1 MAPPRRSGDVDD
13 QPWLAEGMREERSTL
28 VPRARLFGGGLIAVL
43 LAILVGLGVYFAA
56 VRKSDGSRG
65 YATPAEAPLIA
76 ADTGPYKIA
85 PEHPGGAQI
94 AGIDDTIAAA
104 ASGRD
109 PGSALLPDTSEK
121 PLPRPVAGGPATAP
135 TDLLAAVPVVDA
147 HVVVS
152 PAEHAAKPIAPA
164 ATAKPVTAPPAKPV
178 TAPLAKPVTAPA
190 KPIAPA
196 SDGKAAAKVDT
207 VSAANKAKAA
217 QVQSSL
223 SKPLAAKPVD
233 PLAVPAD
240 ASTRAAKFDPS
251 VTAPTPPKAKTG
263 GVTLQLGAFSTSA
276 KADAAW
282 TSAGSDGA
290 LSGLTKRIEPVDRG
304 GTTLYRLRAGGV
316 ASPDAARALCTRLK
330 ATGAACIV
338 AE

>member
-1 MAPPRRSGDVDD
+1 MAPPRRSGDADD
-13 QPWLAEGMREERSTL
+13 QPWLAEGVREERSTL

-56 VRKSDGSRG
+56 ARKSDGSRG
-65 YATPAEAPLIA
+65 YATAAEAPLIA
-76 ADTGPYKIA
+76 ADPGPYKIA

-94 AGIDDTIAAA
+94 TGIDDTIAAA

-109 PGSALLPDTSEK
+109 PGSALLPDTSEE
-121 PLPRPVAGGPATAP
+121 PLPRPVAGVPATAP

-147 HVVVS
+147 HVVEP
-152 PAEHAAKPIAPA
+152 PAAPAAAKPIAPA
-164 ATAKPVTAPPAKPV
+164 ATAKPVIVTPAKPV
-178 TAPLAKPVTAPA
+178 APA
-190 KPIAPA
+190 PD
-196 SDGKAAAKVDT
+196 SKAAAKVDT

-223 SKPLAAKPVD
+223 SNKPLAAKPAD

-251 VTAPTPPKAKTG
+251 VTAPLPPKAKTG

-304 GTTLYRLRAGGV
+304 GTMLYRLRAGGV

-330 ATGAACIV
+330 AAGAACIV

>member
-1 MAPPRRSGDVDD
+1 MAPPRRSGDADD
-13 QPWLAEGMREERSTL
+13 QPWLAEGVREERSTL

-43 LAILVGLGVYFAA
+43 LAILVGLGVYFTAA
-56 VRKSDGSRG
+56 RKSDGSRG

-94 AGIDDTIAAA
+94 TGIDDTIAAA

-109 PGSALLPDTSEK
+109 PGSALLPDTSEE
-121 PLPRPVAGGPATAP
+121 PLPRPVAGVPATAP

-147 HVVVS
+147 NVVAP
-152 PAEHAAKPIAPA
+152 PAEHAAAKPIAPA
-164 ATAKPVTAPPAKPV
+164 AAAKPVTAPPAKPV
-178 TAPLAKPVTAPA
+178 APA
-190 KPIAPA
+190 PD
-196 SDGKAAAKVDT
+196 SKAAAKVDT
-207 VSAANKAKAA
+207 VSAANKAKAV

-223 SKPLAAKPVD
+223 SNKPLAAKPAD

-251 VTAPTPPKAKTG
+251 VTAPPSPKAKTG

-282 TSAGSDGA
+282 TIAGSDGA

-304 GTTLYRLRAGGV
+304 GTILYRLRAGGV

-330 ATGAACIV
+330 AAGAACIV
-338 AE
+338 AD

>member
-1 MAPPRRSGDVDD
+1 MAPPRRSGDADD
-13 QPWLAEGMREERSTL
+13 QPWLAEGVREERSTL

-56 VRKSDGSRG
+56 ARKSDGSRG
-65 YATPAEAPLIA
+65 YATAAEAPLIA

-94 AGIDDTIAAA
+94 TGIDDTIAAA

-109 PGSALLPDTSEK
+109 PGSALLPDTSEE
-121 PLPRPVAGGPATAP
+121 PLPRPVAGVPATAP

-147 HVVVS
+147 HVVEP
-152 PAEHAAKPIAPA
+152 PAAPAAAKPIAPA
-164 ATAKPVTAPPAKPV
+164 ATAKPVIVTPAKPV
-178 TAPLAKPVTAPA
+178 APA
-190 KPIAPA
+190 PD
-196 SDGKAAAKVDT
+196 SKAAAKVDT

-223 SKPLAAKPVD
+223 SNKPLAAKPAD

-251 VTAPTPPKAKTG
+251 VTAPPPPKAKTG
-263 GVTLQLGAFSTSA
+263 RVTLQLGAFSTSA

-304 GTTLYRLRAGGV
+304 GTMLYRLRAGGV

-330 ATGAACIV
+330 AAGAACIV